1 MRTPR
6 QATATVVATLAIGVV
21 VTSPSTAETAQLSP
35 TSVEL
40 TRLVKM
46 NADNRPLGVATPEIR
61 RLVAQAG
68 PDRLS
73 SAAGDGSTTTSRVPR

>member
-6 QATATVVATLAIGVV
+6 QAAATVVATLAIGVV
-21 VTSPSTAETAQLSP
+21 VTSPSIAETAHTSP

-40 TRLVKM
+40 TRLVKL
-46 NADNRPLGVATPEIR
+46 NADNRPLGVATSEIR

-68 PDRLS
+68 PGGLS
-73 SAAGDGSTTTSRVPR
+73 SAAGDGSTTTSTLPR